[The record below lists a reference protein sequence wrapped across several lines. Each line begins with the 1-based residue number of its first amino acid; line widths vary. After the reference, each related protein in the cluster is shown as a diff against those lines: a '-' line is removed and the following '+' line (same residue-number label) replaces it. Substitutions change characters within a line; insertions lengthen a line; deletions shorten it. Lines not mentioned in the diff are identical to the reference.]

1 MIYDAY
7 DFAAPGIAIAAKAMA
22 GERRKTGVE
31 MMEKIFAALESEKA
45 TQAAERRAASSK
57 PPSCYVHAHGY
68 RGRSQR
74 GTCDNPDH
82 DPWPPGASAP
92 RNRAPP
98 PTPEPDEAVDEG
110 ETVPVSIG
118 DMVRAAVK
126 AAITPERA
134 PIPRRRVQT
143 AEQREI
149 SCANLVK
156 AREAR
161 RARVE
166 AQAQALSAEKS
177 RAEKAESLVK
187 GMTEELEQ
195 ARARA
200 KPPAPTPTPLGAPP
214 LKPHPPSGASTAP
227 PAPTPTPPAPTPA
240 PARVPRASSPL
251 AWKRPSHLY

>member
-200 KPPAPTPTPLGAPP
+200 AMQITQPPTPTP
-214 LKPHPPSGASTAP
+214 T
-227 PAPTPTPPAPTPA
+227 PAPTMQITRELSAPTPA
-240 PARVPRASSPL
+240 PAPTTQPPAPATPRASSPL